1 MIESLFADGTCSW
14 VMIVNGINQYVTEMI
29 EETQHDHIDYIGEC
43 TEKLVAKAR
52 PKQTSITTTSSST
65 TTLPYHLRV
74 WIDVEPGPY
83 DKSCFEVS
91 KKDDQ
96 VASTRFFSTRCDLN
110 RAQNRSIQKYLET
123 SSKHSVLVQYEARSG
138 ERIVILS
145 NTITRDRLLQYTA
158 CDLY

>member
-1 MIESLFADGTCSW
+1 MGKRRSVQLWRWQSVSHQGRYGIEIMIESSFGDGTCSW
-14 VMIVNGINQYVTEMI
+14 VMIVNGITKYVTEMI
-29 EETQHDHIDYIGEC
+29 EDTQHDHIDYIGEC
-43 TEKLVAKAR
+43 TGKLVAGAR
-52 PKQTSITTTSSST
+52 PKQTSTTTTSSST

-96 VASTRFFSTRCDLN
+96 VASTRFFSTRCDLH

-123 SSKHSVLVQYEARSG
+123 SSKTQCIGA
-138 ERIVILS
+138 I
-145 NTITRDRLLQYTA
+145 
-158 CDLY
+158 